1 MEKYDFI
8 KRNEAVKATI
18 AKADAAYKGKPAAKK
33 KALYQAG
40 NAAAARYTF
49 DTINQEDFN
58 LNTLSVRQLVQ
69 AIKDLNLKETLP
81 EIKEEDKIAQN
92 LGDLILTGQK
102 KIVEYQKYR
111 QKKDSKPNSPQ
122 SLEAMEYLINALYFY
137 RTEQIKDEA
146 GKFDEKDPTLTALL
160 SVGQE
165 IHNDYLL
172 VKPKEETRP
181 EKPVK
186 LNKQPED
193 EKQKA
198 EIAAEEKAEPKK
210 VAIAE
215 PQPVSQKEENA
226 PETIPEKEEQSKMTE
241 NLSEEEKIEPA
252 PLPEEEKTEEV
263 GDEKK
268 LFIVNMGEEEE
279 ENRAFVIHEG
289 EEDKKEEADAFV
301 INEGVE
307 DEDEDTHTFVINEG
321 EDYAFGNAFKVNQ
334 AEGEDDEQS
343 NKQNYIAPEDR
354 IYKKTPKE
362 NVSLEDAYLN
372 PNRLSNLG
380 LELRKVELPEEPAVK
395 SYDILDK
402 ATHDKEGN
410 LRIEND
416 HEVSL
421 NSDKL
426 KSFILTVQAARAA
439 GSDSLVIGKLS
450 SSPESAKKFAANLI
464 LAGAI
469 EGMPVVTPYKLEEL
483 AAVNPKIEI
492 LIEKKRIRAEM
503 SQLRNN
509 LKAAQAEG
517 DTAKITAAET
527 ALNTA
532 KIKALEYHLAK
543 GSVDARLDYETA
555 EQRLER
561 LKTVLKKQQDT
572 DVEPRF
578 QRDSEGRVIRDAANT
593 PLRDESVGEYKER
606 NITRKQQTDV
616 LSKVVAAHS
625 K

>member
-1 MEKYDFI
+1 MENYDFI
-8 KRNEAVKATI
+8 KRNEAAKTAI
-18 AKADAAYKGKPAAKK
+18 AQVDASYKGKPAAKK

-49 DTINQEDFN
+49 DTINQEGFN

-81 EIKEEDKIAQN
+81 EIQDEDKIAQN

-122 SLEAMEYLINALYFY
+122 SLEAMEYLVNALYFY

-160 SVGQE
+160 SIGQE

-186 LNKQPED
+186 LNKHPQD

-198 EIAAEEKAEPKK
+198 EKAAEEKVETKEAEAKSH
-210 VAIAE
+210 
-215 PQPVSQKEENA
+215 PVSQKEENA
-226 PETIPEKEEQSKMTE
+226 PETIPEKAEQSKPTE
-241 NLSEEEKIEPA
+241 DLSEAEKNEPA
-252 PLPEEEKTEEV
+252 PHPEQEKTEEV
-263 GDEKK
+263 VSEEKP
-268 LFIVNMGEEEE
+268 FVVNSGEEEE

-289 EEDKKEEADAFV
+289 EEDKKEEENAFV
-301 INEGVE
+301 INEGIE
-307 DEDEDTHTFVINEG
+307 DEDEDDHTFVINEG
-321 EDYAFGNAFKVNQ
+321 EDYAFGNAFRVNQ
-334 AEGEDDEQS
+334 TEGEDDEQS

-354 IYKKTPKE
+354 VYKKTPKT
-362 NVSLEDAYLN
+362 NVSIEDAYLN
-372 PNRLSNLG
+372 PFRLSNLG

-402 ATHDKEGN
+402 ATKAKEGN

-426 KSFILTVQAARAA
+426 KSFILTVQAAREA

-450 SSPESAKKFAANLI
+450 SNPESAKKFAANLI

-483 AAVNPKIEI
+483 AAVNPKIEV
-492 LIEKKRIRAEM
+492 LIEKRRIRAEM

-532 KIKALEYHLAK
+532 KTKALEYHLAK

-561 LKTVLKKQQDT
+561 LKTVLKKQKGT
-572 DVEPRF
+572 EVEPRF
-578 QRDSEGRVIRDAANT
+578 QRDNDGRVIRDAANT
-593 PLRDESVGEYKER
+593 PVRNESDGEYKER